1 MIRRPADPSPMKE
14 RTVIFGIDLAWG
26 ERNPDGVT
34 RIEFDLSPD
43 GNPARIETCLLR
55 GDEALL
61 SHVSDADGARRVLL
75 AVDAPMICPNESG
88 SRPVD
93 RACTSR
99 FGRNDAGCYP
109 ANQRLCRRPL
119 RLASALRER
128 GFSLT
133 TDLGRSSR
141 IVCEVYPHPATILLF
156 GIGKTIKYKKGRVAE
171 KRSRFTEYQAHLRD
185 CLARELPA
193 MLESPEHRVLLASPW
208 TKAVEDQT
216 DSILCALIGFLHLRY
231 HGRRSEV
238 LGDDETGHILL
249 PVPLPAAGT

>member
-1 MIRRPADPSPMKE
+1 MDE
-14 RTVIFGIDLAWG
+14 RTVIFGVDLAWG

-34 RIEFDLSPD
+34 RIEFDTALE
-43 GNPARIETCLLR
+43 GTPARFETRLLR

-61 SHVSDADGARRVLL
+61 SYLSVADEAGRVLV
-75 AVDAPMICPNESG
+75 AVDAPVICPNETG

-93 RACTSR
+93 RECTSR

-119 RLASALRER
+119 RIASALRER

-156 GIGKTIKYKKGRVAE
+156 GIPKTIKYKKGRVAE
-171 KRSRFTEYQAHLRD
+171 KRVRFVEYQAHLRN
-185 CLARELPA
+185 CLAREMPA
-193 MLESPEHRVLLASPW
+193 IPDSSDHRTLLESVW
-208 TKAVEDQT
+208 TKAIEDQT
-216 DSILCALIGFLHLRY
+216 DSILCALIGYLHLRY
-231 HGRRSEV
+231 QGRRSEAI
-238 LGDDETGHILL
+238 GNDETGHILL
-249 PVPLPAAGT
+249 PVPLPVSGT

>member
-1 MIRRPADPSPMKE
+1 MKE
-14 RTVIFGIDLAWG
+14 RTVILGIDLAWG

-34 RIEFDLSPD
+34 RIEFDPTTD
-43 GNPARIETCLLR
+43 EPPARIETRLLR

-61 SHVSDADGARRVLL
+61 SEVSETDGARRVLL

-93 RACTSR
+93 RECTSR

-109 ANQRLCRRPL
+109 ANRKLCRRPL
-119 RLASALRER
+119 RLAAALLER

-141 IVCEVYPHPATILLF
+141 IVCEVYPHPATIHLF
-156 GIGKTIKYKKGRVAE
+156 GIAKTIKYKKGRVAE
-171 KRSRFTEYQAHLRD
+171 KRVRFTEYQTRLRE

-193 MLESPEHRVLLASPW
+193 LLESPDHRTLLASPW
-208 TKAVEDQT
+208 TKEVEDQT

-231 HGRRSEV
+231 QGRRSEV

-249 PVPLPAAGT
+249 PTAVPLPGAGA

>member
-1 MIRRPADPSPMKE
+1 MNE
-14 RTVIFGIDLAWG
+14 RTVIFGVDLAWG

-34 RIEFDLSPD
+34 RIEFDTALE
-43 GNPARIETCLLR
+43 GTPARFETHLLR

-61 SHVSDADGARRVLL
+61 SYLSVADGAGRVLV
-75 AVDAPMICPNESG
+75 AVDAPVICPNESG

-93 RACTSR
+93 RECTSR

-119 RLASALRER
+119 RIASALRER
-128 GFSLT
+128 DFSLT
-133 TDLGRSSR
+133 TDPERSSR

-156 GIGKTIKYKKGRVAE
+156 GIRKTIKYKKGIVAE
-171 KRSRFTEYQAHLRD
+171 KRVRFAEYQMHLRE
-185 CLARELPA
+185 CLARELPPIPDSCG
-193 MLESPEHRVLLASPW
+193 LQTLLASPW

-216 DSILCALIGFLHLRY
+216 DSILGALVGYLHLRH

-238 LGDDETGHILL
+238 IGDDETGHILL
-249 PVPLPAAGT
+249 PVPNPAAGT